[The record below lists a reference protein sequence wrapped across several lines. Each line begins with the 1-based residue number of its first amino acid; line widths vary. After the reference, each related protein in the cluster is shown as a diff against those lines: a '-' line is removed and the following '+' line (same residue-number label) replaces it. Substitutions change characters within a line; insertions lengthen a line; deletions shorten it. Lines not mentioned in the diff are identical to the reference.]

1 MSGISADPYVL
12 DMDEN
17 NFPAF
22 TEKNIIFINGII
34 KIDSGYRDSF
44 DETCESSSAGILSKG
59 FPTDKDTLERV
70 VRLIDKENST
80 HLSVSGN
87 TKNSN
92 QGIKLTVEGLSL
104 MTHLSQKIEKG
115 ESGIV
120 NDIAGLV
127 KGRNN
132 ISFASKFCAFCN
144 RYCFRK
150 DDYSIY
156 DSVLCEVLPYYAYV
170 YCGEKY
176 FRHKTRGNK
185 EFTGTISETFG
196 KKDATDYKG
205 YNQLIGKIIAVI
217 REKVNKDITRKDFD
231 LLLWYYFKG
240 SDRRRKEIYT
250 FLDKLSN

>member
-1 MSGISADPYVL
+1 MVDIAADTYVL

-17 NFPAF
+17 GFPAF
-22 TEKNIIFINGII
+22 TEKNIAFINGII

-44 DETCESSSAGILSKG
+44 DESCESSSAGILSKG

-92 QGIKLTVEGLSL
+92 QGIKLTVEGLL
-104 MTHLSQKIEKG
+104 EITDLIQKIVEG
-115 ESGIV
+115 DTEIV

-127 KGRNN
+127 KGRSN

-144 RYCFRK
+144 RYCFKK

-170 YCGEKY
+170 YCGEEY
-176 FRHKTRGNK
+176 FRHKIRGNK
-185 EFTGTISETFG
+185 ELTETISETFG
-196 KKDATDYKG
+196 QKGASDYKG
-205 YNQLIGKIIAVI
+205 YNKLIGRIIDVI
-217 REKVNKDITRKDFD
+217 RKQFNEDITRKDFD